1 MSRASMIDTSL
12 PATGIITISTSAPAE
27 SAMPARSAV

>member
-1 MSRASMIDTSL
+1 MIDTSF
-12 PATGIITISTSAPAE
+12 PATGIITIKTRAPAD